1 MKISTAVLPT
11 KYGIFKIIVFK
22 SKKDNREHTALVK
35 GNNFKEPVL
44 VRIHSQCLTGE
55 AFMSLRC
62 DCGNQLSES
71 LTLIGKSKTGVLI
84 YLNQEGRS
92 IGLANKIKAYALQE
106 QGLDTVEANE
116 QLGFAADPRNYEAAA
131 AILKDLGIKQID
143 LLTNNPEKTGQLR
156 NLGINIRTVVP
167 LEIAPN
173 PIDISYLKTKKAK
186 MGHKLKL
193 V

>member
-1 MKISTAVLPT
+1 MKISTAILPT

-22 SKKDNREHTALVK
+22 SKKDNQEHTALVK
-35 GNNFKEPVL
+35 GKNFSEPVL

-84 YLNQEGRS
+84 YLNQEGRN

-173 PIDISYLKTKKAK
+173 PIDISYLKTKKDK